1 MTGCQKSTKNAHHS
15 WLPII
20 NLDVLKSVKLQVGSA
35 HRHTLKQTMA
45 NM

>member
-20 NLDVLKSVKLQVGSA
+20 NLDVLKSVKLQVISTQT
-35 HRHTLKQTMA
+35 HTQTMA
-45 NM
+45 KM